1 MVTYLDWIVILVTVL
16 SAISMSFE
24 TPVNRIVEQPLLQVF
39 YQKKNVLISVWI
51 QTTTYITCLLLSIEK
66 ILING

>member
-39 YQKKNVLISVWI
+39 YQKKNVLKIR
-51 QTTTYITCLLLSIEK
+51 EK
-66 ILING
+66 KQSFRSLNIHSSYA